1 MPLVP
6 FFLAYV
12 RDKNIVTTMANLN
25 TLPVEVILMIFDCL
39 EHNLMLS
46 SVSLVSKRLCTIAQP
61 RLFREITLSSSI
73 ILPSLLLL

>member
-12 RDKNIVTTMANLN
+12 RDKNIVTTMVNLN
-25 TLPVEVILMIFDCL
+25 TLPIEVILMIFDCL
-39 EHNLMLS
+39 KHNLMLS
-46 SVSLVSKRLCTIAQP
+46 SISLVSKRLYTIAQP